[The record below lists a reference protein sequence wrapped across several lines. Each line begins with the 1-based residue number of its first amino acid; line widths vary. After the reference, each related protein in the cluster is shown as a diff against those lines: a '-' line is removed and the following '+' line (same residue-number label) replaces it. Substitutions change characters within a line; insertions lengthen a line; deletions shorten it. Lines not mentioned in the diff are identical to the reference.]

1 DDRYWH
7 DIAKFRRR
15 LQRLANDRLIFIDE
29 TTIYCNMYPRRT
41 LVASGNQ
48 PLILVEKPSAYS
60 QRYDFIGAING
71 SKSIACMVLTPDDR
85 KAKGIEGIRKH
96 VVNDWIINTLAPAIN
111 ALNID
116 NMYFICDRSRAHQ
129 KGSMMEALKKAK
141 CKSVLDIYFMPT
153 ASAKYVSPLD
163 NSLWHSI
170 KEVIRSHHPI
180 TTNNLSTLLS
190 ETFLSLSKNEIANAF
205 RKCAITYGVD
215 VFYDKPY

>member
-1 DDRYWH
+1 
-7 DIAKFRRR
+7 
-15 LQRLANDRLIFIDE
+15 
-29 TTIYCNMYPRRT
+29 MYPRRT
-41 LVASGNQ
+41 LVVSGNQ
-48 PLILVEKPSAYS
+48 HLILVEKPSAYS

-71 SKSIACMVLTPDDR
+71 SQSIAYIVLTPDDR

-96 VVNDWIINTLAPAIN
+96 VVNDWITNTLGPAIN

-116 NMYFICDRSRAHQ
+116 NMYLICDRSRAHH
-129 KGSMMEALKKAK
+129 KENMMNALKKVK

-163 NSLWHSI
+163 NPLWHSI

-180 TTNNLSTLLS
+180 TTNNLPTLLS

-215 VFYDKPY
+215 VVHDKPC